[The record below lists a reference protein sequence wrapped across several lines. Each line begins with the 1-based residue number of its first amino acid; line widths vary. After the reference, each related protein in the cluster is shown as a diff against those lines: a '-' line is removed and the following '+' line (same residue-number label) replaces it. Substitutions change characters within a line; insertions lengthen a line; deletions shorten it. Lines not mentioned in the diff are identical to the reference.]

1 MSGQADGRPPWG
13 TPGRRPGAPSADDQ
27 LADQGVR
34 RRPPPRA
41 TAQAVSGWVDQQIQ
55 QAQRQGAFDDLP
67 GAGRRL
73 PDVDVRTDPD
83 WWVRGLIERERL
95 DLSEALPGVMQLRRE
110 KATFPESLL
119 ALPDEEAVR
128 ERLQDFNERV
138 LADRRRPHV
147 GPHPPPVV
155 GRVDV
160 EEMVGRWRA
169 LVAARAERAAL
180 PDVSEPGPSA
190 TGPAGEQVSP
200 GPSPRR
206 RWWRRAPR

>member
-13 TPGRRPGAPSADDQ
+13 TPGRRPGAPAADDQ

-34 RRPPPRA
+34 RRPPPRV

-73 PDVDVRTDPD
+73 PDVDVSTDPD
-83 WWVRGLIERERL
+83 WWVRGLVQREKL
-95 DLSEALPGVMQLRRE
+95 DLSEALPGVLQLRRE
-110 KATFPESLL
+110 KSTFPESLL
-119 ALPDEEAVR
+119 GLADEAAVR
-128 ERLQDFNERV
+128 ERLRDFNERV

-160 EEMVGRWRA
+160 EQMVGRWRT
-169 LVAARAERAAL
+169 LAAAQPERTGAPDAA
-180 PDVSEPGPSA
+180 EPGPSA
-190 TGPAGEQVSP
+190 AGPAGGQVSP
-200 GPSPRR
+200 QPR
-206 RWWRRAPR
+206 RWWRRGPR